1 MDEKEIRQQI
11 ETLREQLHYHNYLY
25 HTLDAP
31 VISDYD
37 YDQLYKRL
45 KELESAHPELITAD
59 SPTQRSGGQPLDKFR
74 KVEHP
79 SPIQSLANGFG
90 RQDTLDWYERI
101 LRLDPAVARADYVLE
116 PKLDGLTVV
125 LTYENGSFV
134 LGATRGDGLV
144 GEDVTE
150 NLRTIPTLPLRIPVM
165 GGGHA
170 PARLVVRGEAIM
182 FKDDFERLNAQ
193 LEQRGEKTYLNPR
206 NTAAGS
212 LRQLDPAVTAK
223 RPLKIFLYQILESSE
238 ETPNTQSEILDYLM
252 KLGFP
257 VNPLRWHADNI
268 EEAVQ
273 ICEAQ
278 ALSRHTWAYDAD
290 GIVIKINDQALSR
303 RLGFSGKDPRG
314 ALAFKYPGQ
323 EVETTLLDIQ
333 VNVGRTGVLTP
344 LAVLK
349 PVSIGGVIV
358 RQATL
363 HNFDFIRD
371 KDIRIGDQVLLK
383 RAGEVIPYI
392 LGSLPEKRD
401 GTEKTFEI
409 PRECPS
415 CGSPIQKVPEEVA
428 YYCVNSSCPA
438 QLVRNLENFASRGA
452 LDISG
457 LGSQIVAQLVESGL
471 VNSAADLYTLKRD
484 ALMKLDKFGEKKA
497 ENLLQAVESS
507 KQQPLER
514 LIIGLGIHGV
524 GEVAARKLARQ
535 FNNLDAL
542 SRASLDELTSLE
554 GIGPSIAASI
564 TGWFAQPHNQ
574 ELLQK
579 LRANGVWPQE
589 HETKENAQSGALAG
603 KTFVITG
610 TLPTLSR
617 EQAERLIL
625 EYGGTISS
633 SVSKKTG
640 YLLLGENPG
649 SKYAK
654 ALELGI
660 PILDEDSL
668 RQMLT

>member
-1 MDEKEIRQQI
+1 MGEDELRKQI
-11 ETLREQLHYHNYLY
+11 ETLRQQLHYHNYRY

-31 VISDYD
+31 IISDYD

-45 KELESAHPELITAD
+45 KEIESAHPELVTPD

-79 SPIQSLANGFG
+79 TAVLSLANGFG

-101 LRLDPAVARADYVLE
+101 LRLDPDVAHADYVLE

-125 LTYENGSFV
+125 LTYENGSFT

-144 GEDVTE
+144 GEDITE
-150 NLRTIPTLPLRIPVM
+150 NLKTVPMVPLRIPVS
-165 GGGHA
+165 GNT
-170 PARLVVRGEAIM
+170 PPPSRLVVRGEIII
-182 FKDDFERLNAQ
+182 FKHDFARLNAE

-212 LRQLDPAVTAK
+212 LRQLDPSITAR
-223 RPLKIFLYQILESSE
+223 RPLKLYVYQILESSQQ
-238 ETPNTQSEILDYLM
+238 TPDTQSAILDYLQE
-252 KLGFP
+252 LGFP
-257 VNPLRWHADNI
+257 VNPLRWHAENI
-268 EEAVQ
+268 EQAVQ
-273 ICEAQ
+273 ICESLA
-278 ALSRHTWAYDAD
+278 AVRHTWPYDAD
-290 GIVIKINDQALSR
+290 GVVIKVNNQTLAR

-314 ALAFKYPGQ
+314 ALAYKYPGQ

-363 HNFDFIRD
+363 HNFDFIRE

-392 LGSLPEKRD
+392 LGPLPEKRV
-401 GTEKTFEI
+401 GTEEPFKI
-409 PRECPS
+409 PTECPS
-415 CGSPIQKVPEEVA
+415 CASPIQKVPDEVA

-438 QLVRNLENFASRGA
+438 QLARNLENYASRNA

-457 LGSQIVAQLVESGL
+457 LGPQIVAQLVESGL
-471 VNSAADLYTLKRD
+471 VRSAADLYTLNRED
-484 ALMKLDKFGEKKA
+484 LLHLDKFGEKKA
-497 ENLLQAVESS
+497 DNLLQAIETS
-507 KQQPLER
+507 KKQPLER

-524 GEVAARKLARQ
+524 GEVAARKLART
-535 FNNLDAL
+535 FRSLDAL
-542 SRASLDELTSLE
+542 SRASLEELTTLE
-554 GIGPSIAASI
+554 GIGPSIAASV
-564 TGWFAQPHNQ
+564 TGWFAQAHNQ
-574 ELLQK
+574 ELLEK
-579 LRANGVWPQE
+579 LRANGFWPQE
-589 HETKENAQSGALAG
+589 KEEEKQSVAQPLNGLIFVVTGA
-603 KTFVITG
+603 
-610 TLPTLSR
+610 LPTLSR
-617 EQAERLIL
+617 EQAEQLIL
-625 EYGGTISS
+625 ENGGNVSS
-633 SVSKKTG
+633 SVSKKTS

-660 PILDEDSL
+660 PILDEAGL
-668 RQMLT
+668 RGLIV

>member
-1 MDEKEIRQQI
+1 MGDEELRKQI

-31 VISDYD
+31 IISDYE

-45 KELESAHPELITAD
+45 KELESAHPELVTPD

-79 SPIQSLANGFG
+79 TAVLSLANGFG

-101 LRLDPAVARADYVLE
+101 LRLDPDVAHADYVLE

-125 LTYENGSFV
+125 LTYEHGSFT

-144 GEDVTE
+144 GEDITE
-150 NLRTIPTLPLRIPVM
+150 NLKTVPMVPLRIPVS
-165 GGGHA
+165 GNTPP
-170 PARLVVRGEAIM
+170 PARLVVRGEIII
-182 FKDDFERLNAQ
+182 FKDDFARLNAE

-212 LRQLDPAVTAK
+212 LRQLDPSITAR
-223 RPLKIFLYQILESSE
+223 RPLKLYVYQILESSR
-238 ETPNTQSEILDYLM
+238 ETPDTQSAILDYLQE
-252 KLGFP
+252 LGFP
-257 VNPLRWHADNI
+257 VNPLRWHAENI
-268 EEAVQ
+268 EQAVQ
-273 ICEAQ
+273 ICESLAEI
-278 ALSRHTWAYDAD
+278 RHTWPYDAD
-290 GIVIKINDQALSR
+290 GVVIKMNNQTLAR

-314 ALAFKYPGQ
+314 ALAYKYPGQ

-363 HNFDFIRD
+363 HNFDFIRE

-392 LGSLPEKRD
+392 LGPLPEKRV
-401 GTEKTFEI
+401 GTEEPFKI
-409 PRECPS
+409 PTECPS
-415 CGSPIQKVPEEVA
+415 CASPIQKVPDEVA

-438 QLVRNLENFASRGA
+438 QLARNIENFASRNA

-457 LGSQIVAQLVESGL
+457 LGPQIVAQLVESGL
-471 VNSAADLYTLKRD
+471 VRSAADLYTLNRED
-484 ALMKLDKFGEKKA
+484 LLRLDKFGEKKA
-497 ENLLQAVESS
+497 DNLLQAIETS
-507 KQQPLER
+507 KKQPLER

-524 GEVAARKLARQ
+524 GEVAARKLART
-535 FNNLDAL
+535 FRSLDAL
-542 SRASLDELTSLE
+542 SRASLEELTTLE
-554 GIGPSIAASI
+554 GIGPSIAASV
-564 TGWFAQPHNQ
+564 TGWFAQAHNQ
-574 ELLQK
+574 EMLHK
-579 LRANGVWPQE
+579 LRENGFWPQE
-589 HETKENAQSGALAG
+589 KEDAEKSAAQPLNGL
-603 KTFVITG
+603 TFVVTG

-617 EQAERLIL
+617 EQAEQLIL
-625 EYGGTISS
+625 ENGGNVSS
-633 SVSKKTG
+633 SVSKKTS

-660 PILDEDSL
+660 PILDEAGL
-668 RQMLT
+668 RGLIV

>member
-11 ETLREQLHYHNYLY
+11 KTLREQLHYHNYLY

-31 VISDYD
+31 IISDYD

-45 KELESAHPELITAD
+45 KELESAHPELIMAD

-165 GGGHA
+165 GAGNA

-238 ETPNTQSEILDYLM
+238 EIPNTQSEILDYLM

-392 LGSLPEKRD
+392 LGPLTEKRD

-409 PRECPS
+409 PGECPS

-497 ENLLQAVESS
+497 DNLLQAVEMS

-535 FNNLDAL
+535 FRNLDAL

-564 TGWFAQPHNQ
+564 TGWFAQSHNQ

-579 LRANGVWPQE
+579 LRASGVWPQE
-589 HETKENAQSGALAG
+589 HETKENNQSGALAG

-610 TLPTLSR
+610 TLPNLSR

-625 EYGGTISS
+625 EHGGTISS

-660 PILDEDSL
+660 PILDEGSL
-668 RQMLT
+668 RQMIA